1 MCTKE
6 PAGVTIER
14 ELLMVLVLVLVSQAA
29 FAKVQHRTQCIEYKV
44 GPA

>member
-14 ELLMVLVLVLVSQAA
+14 ELLMVLVLVSQAA